1 MGQNTTL
8 AIVTLA
14 GTPAPPQ
21 TSTCANPHRM
31 ETPVTRDKA
40 APPGIDPNIPSVA
53 RVYDFFLGGKD
64 NFEVDR
70 KVAEHALRITPD
82 GPAAGQA
89 NRAFLRRVIRFL
101 VSEAGIDQF
110 LDIGSGLPTQGNVHE
125 VATEQNPKAQVV
137 YVDNDPIVLTHGR
150 ALLAAEGT
158 ATVIQAD
165 IREPQVILNHPDVR
179 RFLDFDRPI
188 GLLLF
193 AILHHLGD
201 DEDPKAVAAA
211 LIDALPS
218 GSYVAISHFRDPG
231 ERDPEG
237 SRKAR
242 EVERIFNESLG
253 TGRWRTDDEIL
264 SFADGLTVL
273 EPGLVPLAEW
283 RPEPDAPA
291 AVQTDTY
298 HTFVGL
304 LARKP

>member
-1 MGQNTTL
+1 M
-8 AIVTLA
+8 
-14 GTPAPPQ
+14 
-21 TSTCANPHRM
+21 
-31 ETPVTRDKA
+31 TRDKA

-89 NRAFLRRVIRFL
+89 NRAFLRRVIRYL

-137 YVDNDPIVLTHGR
+137 YVDNDPIVLAHGR

-165 IREPQVILNHPDVR
+165 IREPQEILNHPDVR

-211 LIDALPS
+211 LIDQLPS
-218 GSYVAISHFRDPG
+218 GSYVAISHFRDPA

-253 TGRWRTDDEIL
+253 TGRWRTDEEIL
-264 SFADGLTVL
+264 SFTEGLTLL

-291 AVQTDTY
+291 TVQTDTY

>member
-1 MGQNTTL
+1 M
-8 AIVTLA
+8 
-14 GTPAPPQ
+14 
-21 TSTCANPHRM
+21 
-31 ETPVTRDKA
+31 TRDKA

>member
-1 MGQNTTL
+1 M
-8 AIVTLA
+8 
-14 GTPAPPQ
+14 
-21 TSTCANPHRM
+21 
-31 ETPVTRDKA
+31 TRDKA

-64 NFEVDR
+64 NFEADR

-137 YVDNDPIVLTHGR
+137 YVDNDPIVLSHGR

-165 IREPQVILNHPDVR
+165 IREPEAILNHPDVR

-242 EVERIFNESLG
+242 EVERVFNESLG
-253 TGRWRTDDEIL
+253 TGRWRTDEEIL

-291 AVQTDTY
+291 TVQTDTY

>member
-1 MGQNTTL
+1 M
-8 AIVTLA
+8 
-14 GTPAPPQ
+14 
-21 TSTCANPHRM
+21 
-31 ETPVTRDKA
+31 
-40 APPGIDPNIPSVA
+40 A

-64 NFEVDR
+64 NFEADR

-137 YVDNDPIVLTHGR
+137 YVDNDPIVLSHGR

-165 IREPQVILNHPDVR
+165 IREPEAILNHPDVR

-242 EVERIFNESLG
+242 EVERVFNESLG
-253 TGRWRTDDEIL
+253 TGRWRTDEEIL

-291 AVQTDTY
+291 TVQTDTY

>member
-1 MGQNTTL
+1 M
-8 AIVTLA
+8 
-14 GTPAPPQ
+14 
-21 TSTCANPHRM
+21 
-31 ETPVTRDKA
+31 TRDKA
-40 APPGIDPNIPSVA
+40 APAGIDPTIPSVA

-64 NFEVDR
+64 NFEADR

-89 NRAFLRRVIRFL
+89 NRAFLRRVIRYL
-101 VSEAGIDQF
+101 VTEAGIDQF

-137 YVDNDPIVLTHGR
+137 YVDNDPIVLAHGR

-165 IREPQVILNHPDVR
+165 IREPQEILNHPDAR

-193 AILHHLGD
+193 AILHHIGD

-231 ERDPEG
+231 DRDPEG

-242 EVERIFNESLG
+242 EVERVFNESLG
-253 TGRWRTDDEIL
+253 TGRWRTDEEIL
-264 SFADGLTVL
+264 SFAEGLTVL

-291 AVQTDTY
+291 TVQTDTY

>member
-1 MGQNTTL
+1 M
-8 AIVTLA
+8 
-14 GTPAPPQ
+14 
-21 TSTCANPHRM
+21 
-31 ETPVTRDKA
+31 TRDKA

-64 NFEVDR
+64 NFEADR

-137 YVDNDPIVLTHGR
+137 YVDNDPIVLSHGR

-165 IREPQVILNHPDVR
+165 IREPDAILNHPDVR

-242 EVERIFNESLG
+242 EVERVFNESLG
-253 TGRWRTDDEIL
+253 TGRWRTDEEIL

-291 AVQTDTY
+291 TVQTDTY

>member
-1 MGQNTTL
+1 M
-8 AIVTLA
+8 
-14 GTPAPPQ
+14 
-21 TSTCANPHRM
+21 
-31 ETPVTRDKA
+31 TRDKA
-40 APPGIDPNIPSVA
+40 APSGIDPNIPSVA

-64 NFEVDR
+64 NFEADR

-165 IREPQVILNHPDVR
+165 IRAPQDILNHPDAR

-201 DEDPKAVAAA
+201 DEDPRAVAAE

-231 ERDPEG
+231 ARDPEG

-253 TGRWRTDDEIL
+253 TGRWRTDEEIL
-264 SFADGLTVL
+264 SFADGLELL

-283 RPEPDAPA
+283 RPEPGAPA
-291 AVQTDTY
+291 PAQTDTY

>member
-1 MGQNTTL
+1 M
-8 AIVTLA
+8 
-14 GTPAPPQ
+14 
-21 TSTCANPHRM
+21 
-31 ETPVTRDKA
+31 TRDEA

-64 NFEVDR
+64 NFEADR

-89 NRAFLRRVIRFL
+89 NRAFLRRVIRYL
-101 VSEAGIDQF
+101 VTEAGIDQF

-125 VATEQNPKAQVV
+125 VAIEHNPKARVV
-137 YVDNDPIVLTHGR
+137 YVDNDPIVLAHGR

-165 IREPQVILNHPDVR
+165 VRSPQEILDDPDVR

-193 AILHHLGD
+193 AILHHIGD
-201 DEDPKAVAAA
+201 DEDPRAIAAA

-218 GSYVAISHFRDPG
+218 GSYMAISHFRDPG

-242 EVERIFNESLG
+242 EVERVFNESLG
-253 TGRWRTDDEIL
+253 TGRWRTDEEIL
-264 SFADGLTVL
+264 AFADGLTVL

-283 RPEPDAPA
+283 RPAPDAAGPN
-291 AVQTDTY
+291 QTDTY

-304 LARKP
+304 LAHKP

>member
-1 MGQNTTL
+1 M
-8 AIVTLA
+8 
-14 GTPAPPQ
+14 
-21 TSTCANPHRM
+21 
-31 ETPVTRDKA
+31 TRDKA

-253 TGRWRTDDEIL
+253 TGRWRTDEEIL

-283 RPEPDAPA
+283 RPEQDAPA

>member
-1 MGQNTTL
+1 M
-8 AIVTLA
+8 
-14 GTPAPPQ
+14 
-21 TSTCANPHRM
+21 
-31 ETPVTRDKA
+31 TRDKA
-40 APPGIDPNIPSVA
+40 APAGIDPTIPSVA

-64 NFEVDR
+64 NFEADR

-89 NRAFLRRVIRFL
+89 NRAFLRRVIRYL
-101 VSEAGIDQF
+101 VTEAGIDQF

-165 IREPQVILNHPDVR
+165 IREPQAILNHPDAR

-231 ERDPEG
+231 DRDPEG

-242 EVERIFNESLG
+242 EVERVFNESLG
-253 TGRWRTDDEIL
+253 TGRWRTDEEIL
-264 SFADGLTVL
+264 SFTEGLTVL

-291 AVQTDTY
+291 TVQTDTY
-298 HTFVGL
+298 HTFVGM

>member
-1 MGQNTTL
+1 M
-8 AIVTLA
+8 
-14 GTPAPPQ
+14 
-21 TSTCANPHRM
+21 
-31 ETPVTRDKA
+31 TRDKA

-64 NFEVDR
+64 NFEADR

-150 ALLAAEGT
+150 ALLAADGT

-165 IREPQVILNHPDVR
+165 VRAPQEILHHPDVR

-201 DEDPKAVAAA
+201 DEDPRAVAAE
-211 LIDALPS
+211 LIEALPS

-242 EVERIFNESLG
+242 EVERVFNESLG
-253 TGRWRTDDEIL
+253 TGRWRTDEEIL
-264 SFADGLTVL
+264 AFVDGLEVL
-273 EPGLVPLAEW
+273 EPGLTPLAEW
-283 RPEPDAPA
+283 RPEPGDDAPQ
-291 AVQTDTY
+291 QTDTY

>member
-1 MGQNTTL
+1 M
-8 AIVTLA
+8 
-14 GTPAPPQ
+14 
-21 TSTCANPHRM
+21 
-31 ETPVTRDKA
+31 TRDKA
-40 APPGIDPNIPSVA
+40 APHGIDPRIPSVA

-70 KVAEHALRITPD
+70 KVAEQALRITPD
-82 GPAAGQA
+82 GPEAGQA

-101 VSEAGIDQF
+101 VTEAGIDQF

-137 YVDNDPIVLTHGR
+137 YVDNDPIVLAHGR

-165 IREPQVILNHPDVR
+165 VRAPQEILNHPEVR
-179 RFLDFDRPI
+179 RFLDSGRPI

-201 DEDPKAVAAA
+201 DDDPRAVAAA

-218 GSYVAISHFRDPG
+218 GSYVAISHFRDPA

-242 EVERIFNESLG
+242 EVERVFNESLG
-253 TGRWRTDDEIL
+253 TGRWRTDEEIL
-264 SFADGLTVL
+264 SFADGLTLL

-283 RPEPDAPA
+283 RPEPGTPA
-291 AVQTDTY
+291 AKQTDTY

>member
-1 MGQNTTL
+1 M
-8 AIVTLA
+8 
-14 GTPAPPQ
+14 
-21 TSTCANPHRM
+21 
-31 ETPVTRDKA
+31 TRDKA
-40 APPGIDPNIPSVA
+40 APAGIDPTIPSVA

-64 NFEVDR
+64 NFEADR

-125 VATEQNPKAQVV
+125 VATEQNSKAQVV

-165 IREPQVILNHPDVR
+165 IREPEAILNHPDVR
-179 RFLDFDRPI
+179 RFLDFDRPV

-253 TGRWRTDDEIL
+253 TGRWRTDEEIL
-264 SFADGLTVL
+264 SFAEGLTVL

-283 RPEPDAPA
+283 RPESDAPA
-291 AVQTDTY
+291 ATQTDTY

>member
-1 MGQNTTL
+1 M
-8 AIVTLA
+8 
-14 GTPAPPQ
+14 
-21 TSTCANPHRM
+21 
-31 ETPVTRDKA
+31 TRDKA

-101 VSEAGIDQF
+101 VSEAGVDQF

-165 IREPQVILNHPDVR
+165 IREPQAILSHPDVR

-211 LIDALPS
+211 LIEALPS

-242 EVERIFNESLG
+242 EVERVFNESLG
-253 TGRWRTDDEIL
+253 TGRWRTDEEIL

>member
-1 MGQNTTL
+1 M
-8 AIVTLA
+8 
-14 GTPAPPQ
+14 
-21 TSTCANPHRM
+21 
-31 ETPVTRDKA
+31 TRDKA
-40 APPGIDPNIPSVA
+40 APAGIDPTIPSVA

-64 NFEVDR
+64 NFEADR

-89 NRAFLRRVIRFL
+89 NRAFLRRVIRYL

-137 YVDNDPIVLTHGR
+137 YVDNDPIVLAHGR

-165 IREPQVILNHPDVR
+165 IREPQEILNHPDAR

-211 LIDALPS
+211 LIEALPS

-242 EVERIFNESLG
+242 EVERVFNESLG
-253 TGRWRTDDEIL
+253 TGRWRTDEEIL
-264 SFADGLTVL
+264 SFAEGLTVL

-291 AVQTDTY
+291 TVQTDTY

>member
-1 MGQNTTL
+1 
-8 AIVTLA
+8 
-14 GTPAPPQ
+14 
-21 TSTCANPHRM
+21 M
-31 ETPVTRDKA
+31 ETSVTRDEA

-64 NFEVDR
+64 NFEADR

-101 VSEAGIDQF
+101 VTEAGIDQF

-125 VATEQNPKAQVV
+125 VAIEHNPKSRVV
-137 YVDNDPIVLTHGR
+137 YVDNDPIVLAHGR

-165 IREPQVILNHPDVR
+165 VRSPQQILDDPDVR
-179 RFLDFDRPI
+179 RFLDFDRPV

-193 AILHHLGD
+193 AILHHIGD
-201 DEDPKAVAAA
+201 DEDPRAIAAT

-242 EVERIFNESLG
+242 EVERVFNESLG
-253 TGRWRTDDEIL
+253 TGRWRTDEEIL
-264 SFADGLTVL
+264 AFADGLTVL

-283 RPEPDAPA
+283 RPAPDAAGPN
-291 AVQTDTY
+291 QTDTY

>member
-1 MGQNTTL
+1 M
-8 AIVTLA
+8 
-14 GTPAPPQ
+14 
-21 TSTCANPHRM
+21 
-31 ETPVTRDKA
+31 TRDKA

-64 NFEVDR
+64 NFEADR

-101 VSEAGIDQF
+101 VGEAGIDQF

-137 YVDNDPIVLTHGR
+137 YVDNDPIVLSHGR

-165 IREPQVILNHPDVR
+165 IREPEAILNHPDVR

-242 EVERIFNESLG
+242 EVERVFNESLG
-253 TGRWRTDDEIL
+253 TGRWRTDEEIL

-291 AVQTDTY
+291 TVQTDTY